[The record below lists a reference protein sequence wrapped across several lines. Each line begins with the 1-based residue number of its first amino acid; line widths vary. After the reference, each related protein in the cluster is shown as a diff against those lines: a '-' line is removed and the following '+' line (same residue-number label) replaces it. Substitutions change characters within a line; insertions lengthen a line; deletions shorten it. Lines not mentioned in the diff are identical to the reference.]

1 MEINTKKSVSDK
13 LKTYDILAKESDFIE
28 VTEWSNGEGWDVS
41 INDRIISLTYGQLEA
56 IKYLIKVLDYEGT
69 KK

>member
-1 MEINTKKSVSDK
+1 MNINTKKSVSDK

-28 VTEWSNGEGWDVS
+28 VTEWSNGEGWDIS

-56 IKYLIKVLDYEGT
+56 IKYLIKVLDYEET